1 MNVAVIIAA
10 AGSSRRFNGPRMKG
24 AHGSAG
30 ISGGESKVLLPL
42 CGRPVLEHSIRLFS
56 ESPAVSDIVISVRA
70 TDMAEISH
78 ICLPYP
84 KTRLVLGGSERTASV
99 AAALKALADPAI
111 THIAVHDGARPLLH
125 AEDWQ
130 ALLFAAEDGAEA
142 ALLAAPLVDSVKQV
156 EEGRVSAGLDRS
168 SLAAAQTPQMFT
180 ASLLRRAYA
189 AAERDGVTAT
199 DDVELVQRLG
209 CRARVVWARH
219 ENFKLTYPDDLERAE
234 AMLARRGA
242 ALDLPP
248 RLRVGQ
254 GWDSHRLAAGR
265 PLILGGVE
273 IPFEKGLLGHS
284 DADVLT
290 HAVIDALLGAAA
302 LPDIGRQFPDS
313 DPAFAGISSLLLL
326 ERTFDLINRAGFRP
340 LQLDATVVAQQP
352 KLAPHIDEM
361 RANLARCL
369 RLPADAVSVKAKTA
383 EGLDSVGRGEAM
395 QAMALVLL
403 ERSCS

>member
-10 AGSSRRFNGPRMKG
+10 AGSSSRFNGARRG
-24 AHGSAG
+24 
-30 ISGGESKVLLPL
+30 GGESKVLLPL
-42 CGRPVLEHSIRLFS
+42 LGRPVLEHSIRLFS
-56 ESPAVSDIVISVRA
+56 ASPAVSTIVISVRA

-84 KTRLVLGGSERTASV
+84 KARAVTGGDERTASV
-99 AAALKALADPAI
+99 AAALKALDDPDI

-125 AEDWQ
+125 AEDWLS
-130 ALLFAAEDGAEA
+130 LLAAAEEGAEA

-156 EEGRVSAGLDRS
+156 EDGLVTAGLDRS
-168 SLAAAQTPQMFT
+168 SLAAAQTPQLF
-180 ASLLRRAYA
+180 AAGLLRRAYA
-189 AAERDGVTAT
+189 VAAEQGISAT

-209 CRARVVWARH
+209 CRARVVWSRH
-219 ENFKLTYPDDLERAE
+219 ENFKLTYPGDLERAE
-234 AMLARRGA
+234 SVLARRGA
-242 ALDLPP
+242 PFALPP
-248 RLRVGQ
+248 RLRLGQ
-254 GWDSHRLAAGR
+254 GWDSHRLTAGR

-273 IPFEKGLLGHS
+273 IPFDKGLLGHS

-313 DPAFAGISSLLLL
+313 DPAYAGISSLLLL
-326 ERTFDLINRAGFRP
+326 ERTCELIERAGFRP
-340 LQLDATVVAQQP
+340 LQIDATVIAQQP
-352 KLAPHIDEM
+352 RLAPHIDSM

-369 RLPADAVSVKAKTA
+369 HLPDDAVSVKAKTA
-383 EGLDSVGRGEAM
+383 EGLDSAGRGEAM
-395 QAMALVLL
+395 QAQALALL

>member
-1 MNVAVIIAA
+1 
-10 AGSSRRFNGPRMKG
+10 
-24 AHGSAG
+24 
-30 ISGGESKVLLPL
+30 
-42 CGRPVLEHSIRLFS
+42 
-56 ESPAVSDIVISVRA
+56 
-70 TDMAEISH
+70 
-78 ICLPYP
+78 
-84 KTRLVLGGSERTASV
+84 
-99 AAALKALADPAI
+99 
-111 THIAVHDGARPLLH
+111 
-125 AEDWQ
+125 
-130 ALLFAAEDGAEA
+130 
-142 ALLAAPLVDSVKQV
+142 
-156 EEGRVSAGLDRS
+156 
-168 SLAAAQTPQMFT
+168 
-180 ASLLRRAYA
+180 LRRAYA
-189 AAERDGVTAT
+189 AGERDGVTAT
-199 DDVELVQRLG
+199 DDVELAQRLG

-234 AMLARRGA
+234 AVLARRGA

-254 GWDSHRLAAGR
+254 GWDSHRLVAGR

-302 LPDIGRQFPDS
+302 LPDVGRQFPDS
-313 DPAFAGISSLLLL
+313 DPAYAGVSSLLLL
-326 ERTFDLINRAGFRP
+326 ERTYDLIEQAGFRP
-340 LQLDATVVAQQP
+340 LQLDATVIAQQP
-352 KLAPHIDEM
+352 KLAPHIDAM

-395 QAMALVLL
+395 QAMALALL

>member
-10 AGSSRRFNGPRMKG
+10 AGSSSRMG
-24 AHGSAG
+24 AFIG
-30 ISGGESKVLLPL
+30 GGESKVLLPL
-42 CGRPVLEHSIRLFS
+42 AGRPALEHSVRLFS
-56 ESPAVSDIVISVRA
+56 ESPAVSAIVISARA

-84 KTRLVLGGSERTASV
+84 KTRVVIGGAERTASV
-99 AAALKALADPAI
+99 AAALAALDDASV
-111 THIAVHDGARPLLH
+111 THIAVHDAARPLLH

-130 ALLFAAEDGAEA
+130 ALLAAAEEGAEA

-156 EEGRVSAGLDRS
+156 EDDLVTAGLDRS
-168 SLAAAQTPQMFT
+168 ALAAAQTPQLFT
-180 ASLLRRAYA
+180 ASLLREAYA
-189 AAERDGVTAT
+189 AAAEQGISAG

-209 CRARVVWARH
+209 CRARVVWSRH
-219 ENFKLTYPDDLERAE
+219 ENFKLTYPGDLERAE
-234 AMLARRGA
+234 TVLARRGSPFS
-242 ALDLPP
+242 LPP

-265 PLILGGVE
+265 PLILGGTE
-273 IPFEKGLLGHS
+273 IPFDRGLLGHS

-313 DPAFAGISSLLLL
+313 SAEFSGISSLILL
-326 ERTFDLINRAGFRP
+326 ERTYELIEQAGFRP
-340 LQLDATVVAQQP
+340 LQIDATVIAQQP
-352 KLAPHIDEM
+352 RLAPHIDEM

-395 QAMALVLL
+395 QAQALALL

>member
-10 AGSSRRFNGPRMKG
+10 AGSSSRFNGART
-24 AHGSAG
+24 GSRS
-30 ISGGESKVLLPL
+30 SGGASKVLLPL
-42 CGRPVLEHSIRLFS
+42 CGRPVLEHSIRLFAQ
-56 ESPAVSDIVISVRA
+56 SPAVSAIVISVRA

-84 KTRLVLGGSERTASV
+84 KTRCVLGGAQRTASV
-99 AAALKALADPAI
+99 AAALAALDDPAI

-130 ALLFAAEDGAEA
+130 SLLAAAEAGAEA
-142 ALLAAPLVDSVKQV
+142 ALLAAALVDSVKQV
-156 EEGRVSAGLDRS
+156 EEGLVRAGLDRS
-168 SLAAAQTPQMFT
+168 SLAAAQTPQLF
-180 ASLLRRAYA
+180 AAPLLRKAYA
-189 AAERDGVTAT
+189 VAAEQGISAT

-209 CRARVVWARH
+209 CRARVVWSRH
-219 ENFKLTYPDDLERAE
+219 ENFKLTYPGDLERAE
-234 AMLARRGA
+234 SVLARRSA
-242 ALDLPP
+242 PFALPP
-248 RLRVGQ
+248 RLRIGQ
-254 GWDSHRLAAGR
+254 GWDSHRLAANR
-265 PLILGGVE
+265 PLILGGVD
-273 IPFEKGLLGHS
+273 IPFDKGLLGHS

-313 DPAFAGISSLLLL
+313 DPAYAGISSLLLL
-326 ERTFDLINRAGFRP
+326 ERTYDLLQQAGFRP
-340 LQLDATVVAQQP
+340 LQIDATVIAQQP
-352 KLAPHIDEM
+352 RLAPHIDSM

-369 RLPADAVSVKAKTA
+369 HLPADAVSVKAKTA

-395 QAMALVLL
+395 QAQALALL

>member
-10 AGSSRRFNGPRMKG
+10 AGSSSRFNGARG
-24 AHGSAG
+24 D
-30 ISGGESKVLLPL
+30 GGGSKVLLPL
-42 CGRPVLEHSIRLFS
+42 AGQPVLEHSIRLFS
-56 ESPAVSDIVISVRA
+56 ASPAVSDIVITVRA

-84 KTRLVLGGSERTASV
+84 KTRVVLGGDERTASV
-99 AAALKALADPAI
+99 AAALRALDDPGV

-125 AEDWQ
+125 AEDWLS
-130 ALLFAAEDGAEA
+130 LLAAAEEGAEA
-142 ALLAAPLVDSVKQV
+142 ALLAAPMVDSVKQV
-156 EEGRVSAGLDRS
+156 ERGSVAAGLDRS
-168 SLAAAQTPQMFT
+168 SLAAAQTPQLFR
-180 ASLLRRAYA
+180 ASLLRRAYVA
-189 AAERDGVTAT
+189 AAEQGISAT

-209 CRARVVWARH
+209 CRARVVWSRH
-219 ENFKLTYPDDLERAE
+219 ENFKLTYPGDLERAE
-234 AMLARRGA
+234 TVLARRGA
-242 ALDLPP
+242 ALSLPP

-254 GWDSHRLAAGR
+254 GWDSHRLVPDR

-273 IPFEKGLLGHS
+273 IPFDRGLLGHS

-302 LPDIGRQFPDS
+302 LPDVGRQFPDS
-313 DPAFAGISSLLLL
+313 DPAYAGVSSLLLL
-326 ERTFDLINRAGFRP
+326 ERTYDLIEQAGFRP
-340 LQLDATVVAQQP
+340 LQLDATVIAQQP
-352 KLAPHIDEM
+352 KLAPHIDAM

-395 QAMALVLL
+395 QAQALALL